1 MYEKEKVNGIK
12 CNVSSCVY
20 NRDERDCVAGKI
32 DVTCCGCSEANCCA
46 QTECKTFKAKNC

>member
-1 MYEKEKVNGIK
+1 MEMEKVNGIK

-32 DVTCCGCSEANCCA
+32 DVTCCGCAEANCCA
-46 QTECKTFKAKNC
+46 QTECKTFKAKNF